1 MSSPSVTMA
10 DTLVSARLTAVGL
23 PAMANVAAQQGNPPT
38 TDPYAAPASVVA
50 QLSGYGQ
57 LLSATSLAETGLE
70 SLLGSAT
77 NHASISTAGVVTAN
91 ATNAAA
97 LGAYTVSVSQI
108 ARTQTLDSTLVMAD
122 PAASLFAPGSFT
134 LTRGSGETA
143 QTTTVNV
150 AGASLN
156 DLVSAINQSGAGV
169 TASVVTGAYGAS
181 LQVSSSQTGAA
192 NAFTLSGTT
201 GDPFNQWGSYLSQ
214 LGLHQTQ
221 AAQDAAFTINGV
233 AGTSAT
239 NTGVALDVAGAT
251 TVNLLAVGSSTVTVN
266 AAATIPADLASVSAA
281 ATKLVQNYNAFMG
294 TAVQLTAS
302 GGALNGNV
310 LADQLKS
317 DLYQATQATYT
328 IPASSLSTLS
338 ALGLTTSGP
347 TGAMTLNTSTLN
359 AAFAGDGTGAAALM
373 TSITSALHAVL
384 SGYAGNT
391 GSIVTE
397 VTATES
403 GMAFI
408 NGQAASAYPTLSG
421 TVKQHLL
428 QWSLASLDAP
438 PALPGISIFA

>member
-10 DTLVSARLTAVGL
+10 DTLVSARLNAVGL
-23 PAMANVAAQQGNPPT
+23 PSMAHVAAQQGNPPA
-38 TDPYAAPASVVA
+38 TDPYAAPVSVVA

-57 LLSATSLAETGLE
+57 LLSATSSAETGLE

-77 NHASISTAGVVTAN
+77 NHASISAAGVLTAN
-91 ATNAAA
+91 ATNEAA
-97 LGAYTVSVSQI
+97 LGAYTVAVSQL
-108 ARTQTLDSTLVMAD
+108 AQTQTLTSTLVVAD
-122 PAASLFAPGSFT
+122 PTASLFAPGSFT

-143 QTTTVNV
+143 QATTVNV
-150 AGASLN
+150 TGSSLN
-156 DLVSAINQSGAGV
+156 DLVSALNLVGAGV
-169 TASVVTGAYGAS
+169 TASVVSGTYGAS
-181 LQVSSSQTGAA
+181 LQVSSTQTGAA

-201 GDPFNQWGSYLSQ
+201 GNPFNQWGTFLSQ
-214 LGLHQTQ
+214 LGLQQTQ

-239 NTGVALDVAGAT
+239 NTGVALDVAGAA
-251 TVNLLAVGSSTVTVN
+251 TVNLLAAGSSTVTVN
-266 AAATIPADLASVSAA
+266 AAATIPADLTSVSTA
-281 ATKLVQNYNAFMG
+281 ATQLVQNYNAFMG
-294 TAVQLTAS
+294 TAVQLTAT
-302 GGALNGNV
+302 GGALDGNT
-310 LADQLKS
+310 LAEQLKS

-328 IPASSLSTLS
+328 IAGSSLTALS
-338 ALGLTTSGP
+338 ELGLTTSGP

-359 AAFAGDGTGAAALM
+359 AAFAGDGAGAAALM

-384 SGYAGNT
+384 TGYASNT
-391 GSIVTE
+391 GSIVSQ